1 MKHPAGEELLE
12 MLPKLILAFTVIPF
26 VEIYLLMK
34 VGYCV
39 GALNTL
45 AIVIVTGLLGA
56 WLARMEGIRTAMR
69 VRESLRRGELPAEE
83 MLDAVLIFMAGVVLL
98 TPGFVTDV
106 AGVTILVPKTR
117 YIFKRWLRKKFDEWV
132 ANNKANIV
140 TF

>member
-1 MKHPAGEELLE
+1 

-106 AGVTILVPKTR
+106 VGVTILVPKTR